1 MSVDKL
7 RVAVVFSGR
16 ATCYDESYGWFNKL
30 SEKYA
35 VDFYCSISTEMD
47 EYYQGLLDLYNIKK
61 YTFGDMQ
68 AQEHYTTI
76 NIRNRVSMFY
86 NLKSAVDLV
95 PRGDYD
101 IILYARSDMMCAE
114 DIDLSAAVKHQDRD
128 NVDFIPNGEN
138 HCGGIND
145 QLAFGTPTAMFKY
158 SRIGDNIETYIAHGI
173 IDDSVHPETALRA
186 HICCIGLGVQR
197 FDLNYSL
204 NPNRHDYEK
213 NKAKNNLI

>member
-35 VDFYCSISTEMD
+35 VDFYCSISTELD

-86 NLKSAVDLV
+86 NLKLGVDLV
-95 PRGDYD
+95 PMHCYD
-101 IILYARSDMMCAE
+101 VILYARTDLVYTGE
-114 DIDLSAAVKHQDRD
+114 LDLSMAARLNNDKLV
-128 NVDFIPNGEN
+128 FIPEGWDW
-138 HCGGIND
+138 GGVND
-145 QLAFGTPTAMFKY
+145 KMAFGTPKAMFEY
-158 SRIGDNIETYIAHGI
+158 SRVYDNIESYLRRGCISKDI
-173 IDDSVHPETALRA
+173 HPETTLRT
-186 HICCIGLGVQR
+186 HLISFGLEIQR
-197 FDLNYSL
+197 FELGHEL
-204 NPNRHDYEK
+204 NPNRHDYEI

>member
-1 MSVDKL
+1 MPVDKL

-16 ATCYDESYGWFNKL
+16 ATCYDESYEWFSKL

-35 VDFYCSISTEMD
+35 VDFYCSISTELD
-47 EYYQGLLDLYNIKK
+47 DYYQGLLDLYNIKK

-95 PRGDYD
+95 PQGGYD
-101 IILYARSDMMCAE
+101 VILYARSDIMCTE

-128 NVDFIPNGEN
+128 NVVFIPNGFDWR
-138 HCGGIND
+138 GGIND
-145 QLAFGTPTAMFKY
+145 QMAFGTPTAMFKY
-158 SRIGDNIETYIAHGI
+158 SRVYDNIETYINYGFI
-173 IDDSVHPETALRA
+173 EGDVHPETTLNI
-186 HICCIGLGVQR
+186 HIINTGLGVER

-204 NPNRHDYEK
+204 NPKRWEYEIS
-213 NKAKNNLI
+213 KAII